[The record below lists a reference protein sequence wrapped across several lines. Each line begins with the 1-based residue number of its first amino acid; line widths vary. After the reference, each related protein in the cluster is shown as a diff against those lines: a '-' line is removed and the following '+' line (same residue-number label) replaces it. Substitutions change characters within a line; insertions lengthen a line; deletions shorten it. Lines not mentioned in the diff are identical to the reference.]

1 MTDSVFGKEGAEGPN
16 RSSHPGTPS
25 QDQFLVGFWLPSRS
39 VAEKLR
45 ALRNYGSKEENLLSS
60 KEGAQTRMWERSLY
74 RESIFS
80 LSLEGYVGIF
90 GITETNIMRIEE

>member
-1 MTDSVFGKEGAEGPN
+1 MTSLGIDAVPSGLRARADWHQVTDGVFGKEGAEGPN

-45 ALRNYGSKEENLLSS
+45 ALR
-60 KEGAQTRMWERSLY
+60 GA
-74 RESIFS
+74 
-80 LSLEGYVGIF
+80 
-90 GITETNIMRIEE
+90 